1 MRARGSSRPEAGFT
15 MIEIMVALLL
25 ASLAILGLTALLTT
39 SAATTG
45 DARHVTEATTLA
57 QDKIEELRT
66 QVPTGGTETGL
77 DPTGVIGTGMF
88 TRTTTVTT
96 DSTYY
101 DIQVTVQWFDEGRE
115 HAVTLETRRSL

>member
-1 MRARGSSRPEAGFT
+1 

-45 DARHVTEATTLA
+45 DARHVTEATALA

-66 QVPTGGTETGL
+66 ETPVAGSETV
-77 DPTGVIGTGMF
+77 DPTGTVGTGMF
-88 TRTTTVTT
+88 TRTWTVTT
-96 DSTYY
+96 GATYY
-101 DIQVTVQWFDEGRE
+101 DIQVTVQWFDSGRQ
-115 HAVTLETRRSL
+115 HSVVLETRRAL

>member
-1 MRARGSSRPEAGFT
+1 MRARASRRAEAGFT
-15 MIEIMVALLL
+15 MVEIMVALLL

-66 QVPTGGTETGL
+66 QTPVAGTETGI
-77 DPTGVIGTGMF
+77 DSTGVSGTGMF
-88 TRTTTVTT
+88 TRTTAVTAG
-96 DSTYY
+96 STYY
-101 DIQVTVQWFDEGRE
+101 DITVTVQWFDSGRE
-115 HAVTLETRRSL
+115 HSVALETRRAL